1 MGLQEEKLHA
11 DIGVLR
17 EAMAAYDANVLR
29 SGVFA
34 DIVRKRL
41 PDVLKAAEIQAQVPG
56 ETWEDRMDRTRQERA
71 ARRAAGFRHD

>member
-29 SGVFA
+29 ASAFA
-34 DIVRKRL
+34 DIVRQRL
-41 PDVLKAAEIQAQVPG
+41 PEVLKAAERQAQVPG
-56 ETWEDRMDRTRQERA
+56 ETWEDRLGRARAERA
-71 ARRAAGFRHD
+71 ARRAAGGPHD